1 MPAVANPGLGL
12 RVLTVLLLPG
22 SVWLKLWRLKLTAAL
37 SRWRRES
44 KWIGRGA
51 LGGAAGG
58 LLLLAAGC
66 LRRCAGA
73 QVRELTTAMN
83 SATSYR

>member
-1 MPAVANPGLGL
+1 MPAANPWLGL

-22 SVWLKLWRLKLTAAL
+22 SRLSVWLKLTAAL

-44 KWIGRGA
+44 YKWTRRGA
-51 LGGAAGG
+51 LGGATGG

-66 LRRCAGA
+66 LARRC
-73 QVRELTTAMN
+73 ELP
-83 SATSYR
+83 SSSGGTSRPRCR